1 MKFHDQLNPKLWNKF
16 ELKEEVK
23 DKLEEIAQAFI
34 DYLNIPDE
42 AILDIRITGSS
53 ANYNYTKHSD
63 LDLHLIVDYEQVHKE
78 CPIVEGYLWSMKS
91 AFNKEHDISIYGIDV
106 EVYAEDS
113 RQQAVS
119 NGVYSL
125 LDDEWIKKP
134 EKIEPTNNDA
144 AVLAKYNEIKDAVEK
159 LNDSEEAELL
169 LDKIYEMRKAGLTE
183 QGEFSTE
190 NLAFKMLRNEGIIDR
205 LKDIKKK
212 NIDKQLTLESY
223 LLQEKDKSYY
233 LNSTDG
239 ESELRRFSKLH
250 ADLIEPLPDLYD
262 GERDIESVLY
272 YLGSLDGLVAR
283 IKTPVETVIF
293 NEKNLKHLLIDN
305 EPQRLKDLSKIK
317 PTLKNP
323 NLIIETI
330 EDGIKKNNYIKA
342 FGNVDIMKAQLVVVK
357 VAKDGTFYVT
367 TFRLKNRKF
376 INKLKDGQIVYDL
389 SDTYA
394 KKDES
399 LSYNNIIKEDNIKIK
414 CYNTYNLTE
423 DIILTL
429 EYLDLSN
436 IRSLTYQLQQ
446 VINECL

>member
-63 LDLHLIVDYEQVHKE
+63 LDLHLIVDYEKVHEE

-125 LDDEWIKKP
+125 FDDEWIRKP

-376 INKLKDGQIVYDL
+376 VNKLKDGQIIYDL

-429 EYLDLSN
+429 KHLDLLN
-436 IRSLTYQLQQ
+436 IRSLTYKLQQ